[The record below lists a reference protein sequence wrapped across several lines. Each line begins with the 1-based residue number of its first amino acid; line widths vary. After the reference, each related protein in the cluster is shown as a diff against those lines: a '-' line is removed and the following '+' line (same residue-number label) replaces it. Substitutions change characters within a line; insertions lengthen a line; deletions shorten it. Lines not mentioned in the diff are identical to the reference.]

1 MQKYVI
7 ALYIRLSIEDY
18 KYDSMSIENQRLVLN
33 EYAAAMPE
41 ALNSEVLEFV
51 DNGYSGTNFERPQ
64 VQKLIE
70 MVRENRIDCII
81 VKDFSRFGRNSIET
95 GYFLERVFP
104 LFHTRFISVS
114 DDYDSDNY
122 KGDTGGMDVA
132 FKYLI
137 SEYYS
142 RDMSIKTKSAK
153 YAKMQR
159 GEYQSTICP
168 YGYRKSAD
176 GRMEPDPE
184 AAAVVQLIFQLAAE
198 GKNAPSISRDLHKR
212 SIPTPAEYKAARGN
226 HTHDISR
233 THGIWCGSTIVRILA
248 DERYTGT
255 YIIGK
260 RAVLEVG
267 GNNSRFKDRSKW
279 YIIPDHHPAIV
290 DKVLFDKVQETVRR
304 FSQPHKKQRDYLLK
318 GIVFCGCCD
327 HALSYVANKRPYFH
341 CRRSQ
346 AYETGPCH
354 DLKLDAKELEQVIWG
369 TLKAQLET
377 VLSIGAD
384 GSICLD
390 AVAAEPTEYKKQIE
404 ALEDSKQSLFEQY
417 VMGEIDV
424 ETYKTEKAACDAAIL
439 KTKNA
444 YAAIPAQAK
453 KKQEEQ
459 ARQSSRTEIAKAFTD
474 VESLTPELVDLLIEK
489 VYVFPDKRIEIAYKV
504 QDLFE

>member
-1 MQKYVI
+1 
-7 ALYIRLSIEDY
+7 
-18 KYDSMSIENQRLVLN
+18 MSTYERLV
-33 EYAAAMPE
+33 
-41 ALNSEVLEFV
+41 NSQ
-51 DNGYSGTNFERPQ
+51 NFFSSYLTQE
-64 VQKLIE
+64 
-70 MVRENRIDCII
+70 
-81 VKDFSRFGRNSIET
+81 DFSRFGRNSIET

-444 YAAIPAQAK
+444 YAAISAQAK

>member
-1 MQKYVI
+1 
-7 ALYIRLSIEDY
+7 
-18 KYDSMSIENQRLVLN
+18 MSISIVNQLK
-33 EYAAAMPE
+33 
-41 ALNSEVLEFV
+41 ALHRYVDTTDELAGAEVLEFV
-51 DNGYSGTNFERPQ
+51 DNGYTGTNFERPAMQ
-64 VQKLIE
+64 ELLE
-70 MVRENRIDCII
+70 MVRQSQVNCII

-104 LFHTRFISVS
+104 LFHTRFISIS
-114 DDYDSDNY
+114 DDYDSNNY

-184 AAAVVQLIFQLAAE
+184 AAAVVLLIFQLAAE
-198 GKNAPSISRDLHKR
+198 GKNAPSIARELYKR
-212 SIPTPAEYKAARGN
+212 GIPTPAEYKIAKGQK
-226 HTHDISR
+226 THDISR
-233 THGIWCGSTIVRILA
+233 THGIWCDSTIVRYLA

-327 HALSYVANKRPYFH
+327 HALSYVSNKQPYFH

-354 DLKLDAKELEQVIWG
+354 DLKIDAEELEQVIFQ
-369 TLKAQLET
+369 TIKAQLEA
-377 VLSIGAD
+377 VLSIGVD
-384 GSICLD
+384 GSICLGTL
-390 AVAAEPTEYKKQIE
+390 VSERTEYEKQIE

-417 VMGEIDV
+417 IMGEIDV
-424 ETYKTEKAACDAAIL
+424 ETYKSEKAACDAVIL
-439 KTKNA
+439 KAKNA
-444 YAAIPAQAK
+444 YAAIAAQEK
-453 KKQEEQ
+453 KKQEEK
-459 ARQSSRTEIAKAFTD
+459 ARQSSRTEVAKAITNA
-474 VESLTPELVDLLIEK
+474 EGLTLELVNLLIEK

-504 QDLFE
+504 QDLFD

>member
-1 MQKYVI
+1 MTQ
-7 ALYIRLSIEDY
+7 E
-18 KYDSMSIENQRLVLN
+18 
-33 EYAAAMPE
+33 
-41 ALNSEVLEFV
+41 
-51 DNGYSGTNFERPQ
+51 
-64 VQKLIE
+64 
-70 MVRENRIDCII
+70 
-81 VKDFSRFGRNSIET
+81 DFSRFGRNSIET

-176 GRMEPDPE
+176 GRMDPDPE
-184 AAAVVQLIFQLAAE
+184 AATVVQLIFQLAAE
-198 GKNAPSISRDLHKR
+198 GKNAPSIAKELYKR
-212 SIPTPAEYKAARGN
+212 GIPTPAEYKIARGQK
-226 HTHDISR
+226 THDISR
-233 THGIWCGSTIVRILA
+233 THGIWCDSTIVRYLV

-267 GNNSRFKDRSKW
+267 GNNSRVKDRSKW

-290 DKVLFDKVQETVRR
+290 DKALFDKVQKNVRR

-327 HALSYVANKRPYFH
+327 HALSYVANKQPYFH

-346 AYETGPCH
+346 AAENGPCH
-354 DLKLDAKELEQVIWG
+354 DLKVDALELEQVIFQ
-369 TLKAQLET
+369 TIKAQLEA
-377 VLSIGAD
+377 VLSIRKD
-384 GSICLD
+384 GSISLD
-390 AVAAEPTEYKKQIE
+390 TVVAERTEYEKQIE

-417 VMGEIDV
+417 IMGEIDV
-424 ETYKTEKAACDAAIL
+424 GNYKSQKASYDAAIL
-439 KTKNA
+439 KAKNVH
-444 YAAIPAQAK
+444 AAIAAQAK
-453 KKQEEQ
+453 KKKEEQ
-459 ARQSSRTEIAKAFTD
+459 NRQSSRTEIAKAITD
-474 VESLTPELVDLLIEK
+474 AEGLTPELVSLLIEK
-489 VYVFPDKRIEIAYKV
+489 VYIFPDKRIEIAYKV
-504 QDLFE
+504 NDLFD